1 MPEAALVLSGG
12 GAKGAFEVMAEKYA
26 REQKGYKWNII
37 AGVSVGALN
46 GVMIA
51 SEQYQRL
58 EQIWKTISNDQVYT
72 GGLKFWSIVK
82 IIFGA
87 KSFYGNDPL
96 HKINEKEIDPSKI
109 KTQLRIGY
117 VSLLSGE
124 YIMAD
129 PSKPPYIDNSSL
141 FKQVVLASTVMPIIW
156 TRENKPPFLSAA
168 IDGGLRNT
176 SPLGDVLEFNPEVI
190 VVINCNPRKPQAE
203 PKSNNNIIEITKRS
217 IDIALNEILAEDVEE
232 FDRINKL
239 VRQAHEKGFTL
250 TKDDGSAYREYTLKI
265 IEPDEL
271 LDDTLDFSQPS
282 IRR

>member
-12 GAKGAFEVMAEKYA
+12 GAKGSFEVMAEKYA

-96 HKINEKEIDPSKI
+96 RKMIEKEIDPSKI

-124 YIMAD
+124 YIMD

-156 TRENKPPFLSAA
+156 TRENKPPFLIAA

-176 SPLGDVLEFNPEVI
+176 SPDV
-190 VVINCNPRKPQAE
+190 VV
-203 PKSNNNIIEITKRS
+203 
-217 IDIALNEILAEDVEE
+217 LL
-232 FDRINKL
+232 
-239 VRQAHEKGFTL
+239 FT
-250 TKDDGSAYREYTLKI
+250 
-265 IEPDEL
+265 
-271 LDDTLDFSQPS
+271 
-282 IRR
+282 